1 MDKKL
6 GSLLA
11 IFVIVFAVF
20 IGFVLFNQPIRTFTR
35 ASEELV
41 PSSESSLIFA
51 WPLNSKADGLSKVQ
65 INVFIRNSK
74 NYPLNNKKVNLTTT
88 LGNITNDSDTTDKS
102 GKATFSLVSN
112 SPGIAEVKAFVDN
125 QIQIKQ
131 TVTVK
136 FD

>member
-88 LGNITNDSDTTDKS
+88 LGNITNNSDTTDKS